1 MPNALPLSWIILSS
15 PEAILEQYWGFTSFR
30 PLQKEII
37 SALLEKKD
45 VIALLPTGGGKSLCF
60 QVPALIQP
68 GICIVVSPLIA
79 LMEDQVKALQAKNI
93 KAMALTGGIP
103 FKEVDTMLDN
113 CIYGNYKF
121 LYLSPERLQQ
131 ELVQERIKQMQ
142 VNLIAVDEAH
152 CISQWGHDFRPAYRN
167 ISVLRGIKPEV
178 NLVGLT
184 ATATIPVVK
193 DIAEQLELK
202 EVKILQ
208 KSFLRENLAYIV
220 REAEDKNYYLEQLLK
235 EHEASGIIY
244 VRTRKATIELEQ
256 HLSKKGISATSF
268 HGGLPKSEKLKRL
281 DQWLKEEK
289 RIVVATS
296 AFGMGIDKPNVRT
309 VVHMNLPESL
319 ESYFQEAGRAGRDGK
334 PAKAVVLTNK
344 SDIPLLKNQFLAT
357 LPGVDMVRLVYRK
370 LNTYFRI
377 AYGEGEGEDFHL
389 NFYEFCQKYELNP
402 ILAYNAMLLLDRAS
416 ILTLSEQFQKKTRI
430 HFLCSGKQLAF
441 YLEANPQF
449 DAVVKGILR
458 TYGGTLDAPVE
469 INLQIISGKA
479 GTTVQE
485 ATRLLQQLHKERI
498 ADFENNQHDTRITFL
513 VPREDDVTINP
524 LVPYIKLQEKTKK
537 EKIQQVLDYVENDR
551 VCKSEQ
557 LLRYFGEKETSPCG
571 ICSVCQPLKS
581 RLDRE
586 GMKKIYFAI
595 IELLQEGEF
604 SSREMTEKLP
614 FPEPHIVQVLQILVE
629 KEALTTT
636 PGKKYKLKHL

>member
-1 MPNALPLSWIILSS
+1 MSS
-15 PEAILEQYWGFTSFR
+15 PEAILKQYWGFETFR

-37 SALLEKKD
+37 LELLNNKD

-60 QVPALIQP
+60 QVPALLQP
-68 GICIVVSPLIA
+68 GICIVISPLVA

-142 VNLIAVDEAH
+142 VNLIAIDEAH

-167 ISVLRGIKPEV
+167 ISILRELKPDV
-178 NLVGLT
+178 NMVGLT
-184 ATATIPVVK
+184 ATATLPVVK
-193 DIAEQLELK
+193 DIAQQLALK
-202 EVKILQ
+202 DVKILQ
-208 KSFLRENLAYIV
+208 KSFRRENLAYIV

-235 EHEASGIIY
+235 AHEESGIIY

-256 HLSKKGISATSF
+256 YLVKKGIFATSF
-268 HGGLPKSEKLKRL
+268 HGGLTKAEKSKRL
-281 DQWLKEEK
+281 EQWLKEEK
-289 RIVVATS
+289 RVMVATS

-309 VVHMNLPESL
+309 VIHMNLPESL

-334 PAKAVVLTNK
+334 PAKAVTLTNK

-357 LPGVDMVRLVYRK
+357 LPDVEMVRLVYRK

-377 AYGEGEGEDFHL
+377 AYGEGEGEDFYL
-389 NFYEFCQKYELNP
+389 NFYQFCQKYQLNTL
-402 ILAYNAMLLLDRAS
+402 LAYNSILLLDRAS
-416 ILTLSEQFQKKTRI
+416 VLSFSEQFQKKTRI
-430 HFLCSGKQLAF
+430 HFLTSGKQLTF

-449 DAVVKGILR
+449 DSVTKAILR
-458 TYGGTLDAPVE
+458 TYGGTFDSPVE
-469 INLQIISGKA
+469 INLQIVSGKA

-485 ATRLLQQLHKERI
+485 AAKLLQQLHKEGI
-498 ADFENNQHDTRITFL
+498 AEFEHDQHDTKITFL
-513 VPREDDVTINP
+513 VPREDDITINP
-524 LVPYIKLQEKTKK
+524 LVPYIRLQEKTKT
-537 EKIQQVLDYVENDR
+537 EKIQQVLNYVENDR
-551 VCKSEQ
+551 QCKSEQ
-557 LLRYFGEKETSPCG
+557 LLKYFGEKNTSSCG
-571 ICSVCQPLKS
+571 ICSVCQGLETKLS
-581 RLDRE
+581 RE
-586 GMKKIYFAI
+586 EMKKIYFAI

-604 SSREMTEKLP
+604 TSREMTETLP
-614 FPEPHIVQVLQILVE
+614 FPEPHIIKVLRVLVE
-629 KEALTTT
+629 KDALTTT
-636 PGKKYKLKHL
+636 PTKKYKLKHL